1 MLSTNADNVFDRY
14 RSGLFL
20 NTSIPLIN
28 VLQLNSRIK
37 ILVITSISKMY
48 HYFNIV
54 SDRFTREIIH
64 KLELSSRT
72 RPSSRAYI
80 AKIQI
85 QRGIRICSFFLP
97 AMIILLEHA
106 IRLGDGAILCS
117 RDTDQLS
124 AEISIVPITL
134 SRKSRNHV
142 SPYFVACR
150 TPRWIRAS
158 PRERTKFFLSTR
170 EKKKKKKNIA
180 WSRKGL
186 KTRQWIFCTT
196 SKFVSMDGRRNRRKV
211 FSIDG

>member
-1 MLSTNADNVFDRY
+1 
-14 RSGLFL
+14 
-20 NTSIPLIN
+20 
-28 VLQLNSRIK
+28 
-37 ILVITSISKMY
+37 MY

-170 EKKKKKKNIA
+170 EKKEKEKEKYRVVEERVKNSPMDFLYHEQVCVHGWKEESSKSFLDRRLKLA
-180 WSRKGL
+180 DPSRSGGNAKRFSPG
-186 KTRQWIFCTT
+186 
-196 SKFVSMDGRRNRRKV
+196 NRR
-211 FSIDG
+211 IAEEEEEEEDGVRVHH